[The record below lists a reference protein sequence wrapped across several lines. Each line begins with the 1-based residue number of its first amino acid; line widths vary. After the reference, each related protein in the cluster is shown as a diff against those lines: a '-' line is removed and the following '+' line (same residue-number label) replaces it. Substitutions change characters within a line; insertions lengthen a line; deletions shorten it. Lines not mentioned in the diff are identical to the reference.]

1 MPLPFIRNDSIRFQL
16 AGVEVQHLTA
26 VGTIP
31 GVVIVEAAAR
41 NMPGAG
47 RLKSVGDGTSI
58 CWRAPGSSTF
68 GVPERITPDPGGG
81 FADTLVQ
88 LEDGED
94 TTKYVRVQVY
104 GSWLAKEPT
113 EARVYLGDRYENAP
127 GHDDVTAAEAAA
139 GDVEIHSFD
148 IANVNAVIISQLDVW
163 LEPDTPFHLAI
174 GTNGTS
180 WVAPTTL
187 DDALRMPDIPV
198 GQKKPLFVRRTV
210 QAAEPSDPQILTWIR
225 TMFTAL

>member
-1 MPLPFIRNDSIRFQL
+1 MPLPFIRNDSIQFRL
-16 AGVEVQHLTA
+16 TGVEVQHLTA

-31 GVVIVEAAAR
+31 GVVVVEAAAR

-68 GVPERITPDPGGG
+68 GVPEQIT
-81 FADTLVQ
+81 ADALVQ

-104 GSWLAKEPT
+104 KAWLATEPT
-113 EARVYLGDRYENAP
+113 EARVYLSDRYENAP
-127 GHDDVTAAEAAA
+127 GHDDVTAAEATA
-139 GDVEIHSFD
+139 GNVEVYSVD
-148 IANVNAVIISQLDVW
+148 IANVNTVIISQFDIW
-163 LEPDTPFHLAI
+163 LEPDSPFHLEI
-174 GTNGTS
+174 GTNGLDWS
-180 WVAPTTL
+180 APTTL
-187 DDALRMPDIPV
+187 ADALRMPDLLV
-198 GQKKPLFVRRTV
+198 GETKPLFVRRTV
-210 QAAEPSDPQILTWIR
+210 QAAEPADPQILTWIR